1 MLKING
7 TFSLIDSLDN
17 RIIKCR
23 AECNKLL
30 NQCSQNLKKFAEVYK
45 FVPDGDKYDFE
56 QYIILLMDI
65 INDYHKERSLT
76 IGTDYE
82 VNCIV

>member
-7 TFSLIDSLDN
+7 TLSLVNSLDN
-17 RIIKCR
+17 RIVKCR

-30 NQCSQNLKKFAEVYK
+30 HQCFTNLKELTEVYT
-45 FVPDGDKYDFE
+45 FVPDVGGNTFD
-56 QYIILLMDI
+56 QCIIILMDI
-65 INDYHKERSLT
+65 INDYHQKQPLT

-82 VNCIV
+82 VKCIK